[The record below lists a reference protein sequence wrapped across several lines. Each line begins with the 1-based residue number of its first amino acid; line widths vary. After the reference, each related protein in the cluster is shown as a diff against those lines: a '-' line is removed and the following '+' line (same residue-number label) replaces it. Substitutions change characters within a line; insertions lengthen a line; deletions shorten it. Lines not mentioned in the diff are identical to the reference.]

1 MFIITHSPSDCKR
14 KRNFSVSC
22 KGFDH
27 MKTKLFDRRLLPW
40 SAWAFLGIGAGFLNG
55 LLGAAGGVLLL
66 TLLPHMPPLPALDPA
81 VSCDTPPEGKAVFVT
96 GLWVML
102 PVTVVS
108 AVLYYLQ
115 GIGGSP
121 LDALIITLPA
131 ALGGILGAMLLGKL
145 PVGVLRGIFG
155 GLVLLSGIRMLL
167 S

>member
-1 MFIITHSPSDCKR
+1 MNAKFVDR
-14 KRNFSVSC
+14 
-22 KGFDH
+22 
-27 MKTKLFDRRLLPW
+27 RRLLPW
-40 SAWAFLGIGAGFLNG
+40 IAWALLGVGAGFLNG

-66 TLLPHMPPLPALDPA
+66 TLLPHMPPLPARDPA
-81 VSCDTPPEGKAVFVT
+81 IPCDSPPEGKAVFVT

-121 LDALIITLPA
+121 SAALVIALPA
-131 ALGGILGAMLLGKL
+131 ALGGILGAMILGKL
-145 PVGVLRGIFG
+145 SVGVLRGMFG
-155 GLVLLSGIRMLL
+155 GLVLISGIRMLL